1 MRIPLLLLASLAA
14 CAPGTPD
21 HLIYGTWEV
30 REVTGRPSE
39 VFAPGRTLQ
48 LMEGPTALV
57 SGEGIAPLRQPF
69 NTLRTVTVH
78 GTEGLVIQFAPDSA
92 GYIVHLRS
100 RTEMVLEGNDLD
112 ATILTLRR
120 SR

>member
-1 MRIPLLLLASLAA
+1 MRIPVLLLASLAA
-14 CAPGTPD
+14 CAPANSD
-21 HLIYGTWEV
+21 HRIYGTWEV

-57 SGEGIAPLRQPF
+57 SGEGMAPIRQPF

-78 GTEGLVIQFAPDSA
+78 GTEGLVIQFA
-92 GYIVHLRS
+92 
-100 RTEMVLEGNDLD
+100 TDLGFPVPGG
-112 ATILTLRR
+112 RR
-120 SR
+120 ITVCSKYAAIAASSVNTPAS